1 MKPLN
6 IIIGT
11 SASITKDII
20 EKYGFIV
27 VDFKLIWEGEENI
40 IGDNIF
46 DKMREVA
53 KTKITGGPKTSQP
66 SIGVYKNSFEE
77 GLRSAEE
84 VICITIS
91 SKLSG
96 AYNSAF
102 QAIKM
107 LTPEDQKRVFLFD
120 SLNADAAESF
130 IAIQAAKLSS
140 EGLRSE
146 KIIEELKDYS
156 KNIKL
161 FAALESAD
169 WLEAGGRIN
178 HSLAMLVNQMQKIG
192 MRPILMIKDGE
203 IKPSTL
209 KMQASNTSSAI
220 LKELDVQIKEPLLQ
234 GKICRIII
242 SHAGVPEDAEKIK
255 NSILEKY
262 KEKVEIEFIS
272 LTSCV
277 IGAHV
282 GPGALICCVTK

>member
-11 SASITKDII
+11 SASITEEVVK
-20 EKYGFIV
+20 KYEFTV

-40 IGDNIF
+40 KGENIYE
-46 DKMREVA
+46 KMREA
-53 KTKITGGPKTSQP
+53 TKTKIIGGPKTSQP
-66 SIGVYKNSFEE
+66 SIGVYKNAFEE
-77 GLRSAEE
+77 GLQVAEE
-84 VICITIS
+84 VICIAIS

-107 LTPEDQKRVFLFD
+107 LTPENQKRIFLLD

-130 IAIQAAKLSS
+130 LAIRAAELSS
-140 EGLRSE
+140 EGLRAE
-146 KIIEELKDYS
+146 KIIEKLKEFLKD
-156 KNIKL
+156 IKL
-161 FAALESAD
+161 FATLENAN

-178 HSLAMLVNQMQKIG
+178 HSLTILINQMQKVG
-192 MRPILMIKDGE
+192 MRPILMMKNGE

-209 KMQASNTSSAI
+209 KMQAKNASDAL
-220 LKELDVQIKEPLLQ
+220 LKELDVQIKEPLAQ
-234 GKICRIII
+234 GEVCRIII

-255 NSILEKY
+255 NNILEKY
-262 KEKVEIEFIS
+262 KEKVKIEFIS
-272 LTSCV
+272 LTSYV